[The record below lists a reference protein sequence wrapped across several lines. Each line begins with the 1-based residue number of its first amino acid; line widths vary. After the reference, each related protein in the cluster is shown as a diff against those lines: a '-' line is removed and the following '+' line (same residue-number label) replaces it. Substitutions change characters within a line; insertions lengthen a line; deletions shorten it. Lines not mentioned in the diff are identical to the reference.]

1 MIRLARTCALLWW
14 AGQLALVAAE
24 QKSVVMIAGRPSHGP
39 GEHEYNAGTLLLAK
53 CLREG
58 AGQLVEV
65 KVHLN
70 SEWPSADELAHAD
83 TIVLY
88 TDGFTGNLALQ
99 AGNLAELAAQMKRGC
114 GLLALHWS
122 LEVPKEKGGA
132 EFLEW
137 LGGYC
142 EPYWSVTVPRWTA
155 QFAPPAHPITQ
166 GVQPFT
172 LHDEWYFH
180 MRFQDGRQGV
190 TPILST
196 VPPLKTNL
204 PDGLRS
210 GNADARKQVL
220 EQLPQHIAWATER
233 ADGGRGFGFTGG
245 HTHKNWGNDDQRK
258 LVLNAILWTAKAAI
272 PPLGVQSKVTA
283 EELLAHLDP
292 KGKK

>member
-99 AGNLAELAAQMKRGC
+99 AGHLAELAAQMKRGC

-122 LEVPKEKGGA
+122 LEVPKEKGSA

>member
-1 MIRLARTCALLWW
+1 
-14 AGQLALVAAE
+14 
-24 QKSVVMIAGRPSHGP
+24 MIAGRPSHGP

-99 AGNLAELAAQMKRGC
+99 AGHLAELAAQMKRGC

-155 QFAPPAHPITQ
+155 QFAPPTHPITQ